1 MSKNISIAA
10 GAIASIII
18 AQTAGIV
25 GSIFTAPSIKTWYE
39 FLEKPF
45 FSPPNWLF
53 APAWVLLYTLM
64 GIAAFLVW
72 RKKENPARKETLELY
87 ILNLILNAFWSVLFF
102 GLKNPGIAFF
112 EIMTLWIV
120 ILIVMMKFF
129 KIEKTAG
136 ILFIP
141 YILWV
146 TFAAILNLA
155 VWRLNL

>member
-64 GIAAFLVW
+64 GIAAFLIW

-87 ILNLILNAFWSVLFF
+87 ILNLILNAFWSVFF
-102 GLKNPGIAFF
+102 
-112 EIMTLWIV
+112 W
-120 ILIVMMKFF
+120 
-129 KIEKTAG
+129 IEKSRHC
-136 ILFIP
+136 LF
-141 YILWV
+141 
-146 TFAAILNLA
+146 
-155 VWRLNL
+155 